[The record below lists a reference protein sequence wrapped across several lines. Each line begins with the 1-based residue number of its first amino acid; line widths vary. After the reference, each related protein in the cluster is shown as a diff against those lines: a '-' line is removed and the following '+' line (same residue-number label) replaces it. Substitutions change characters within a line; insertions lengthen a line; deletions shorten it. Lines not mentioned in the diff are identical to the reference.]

1 MSSVP
6 AIDYK
11 LIKLVSIVNKRKLN
25 TILSCKAGTKVIK
38 LHVPERIQDLVQ
50 RR

>member
-6 AIDYK
+6 AIDFK
-11 LIKLVSIVNKRKLN
+11 LIKLVNKRKLN
-25 TILSCKAGTKVIK
+25 TMLSCKAGTKVIR
-38 LHVPERIQDLVQ
+38 LHVPEQVQDLVQ